1 MTRSDWGQ
9 LYVLSLL
16 WAGTFLFVERIV
28 GELPPVTI
36 VLIRVA
42 GGALILALALPLLR
56 VPYPKG
62 RSQWFTLAVMGLLN
76 NMVPFTLFVIAQGEI
91 SAGMTAI
98 LNATTPIFT
107 LISLRVFVGER
118 LGGLRIFGVL
128 AGICGVAVMMGGG
141 AGGAYL
147 AMLACLGAAAC
158 YGLSAVWGLRLRAE
172 GILPQQAAFGQLL
185 CSSLLLLPV
194 SLVFERPWEL
204 ALPSTGALIALAGLA
219 CFSTAFAYLLFFRI
233 MASAGA
239 LALSLV
245 TLLIPVN
252 TLAISAALGGMLP
265 SLVQV
270 LGMALIG
277 LGLLLI
283 EMARRRAVRAAVVPD
298 PSAIKA

>member
-9 LYVLSLL
+9 LYLLSLL

-56 VPYPKG
+56 VPFPKG
-62 RSQWFTLAVMGLLN
+62 RAQWFTLAVMGLLN

-107 LISLRVFVGER
+107 LISLRVFTGER
-118 LGGLRIFGVL
+118 LGALRILGVL

-141 AGGAYL
+141 AGGKYT

-172 GILPQQAAFGQLL
+172 GILPQQAAFGQLF

-204 ALPSTGALIALAGLA
+204 ALPSSGALIALAGLA

-252 TLAISAALGGMLP
+252 TLAISAALGGLLP
-265 SLVQV
+265 SVVQI

-283 EMARRRAVRAAVVPD
+283 EMARRRAAQAALAAEA
-298 PSAIKA
+298 SAIKA